1 MITERCWHAPDR
13 NPSAKQP
20 QIQPFVFRRI
30 PERRQIKV
38 VRDGQ
43 LFGFLRI
50 RQQRHI
56 KDRPGRCK
64 GQAGTLP
71 REQAGEKTAGEPWT
85 VQRAA
90 QQWAGVTLWPK
101 YCGWLQVN
109 SGVTDWK
116 VRPGRWWGE
125 ESYREGEATDRQ
137 IVTDRVSHTWSV
149 LRMQIKWTMCSS
161 Q

>member
-1 MITERCWHAPDR
+1 MLTRSRQKPKRQTTSNSAICLQKNTREKANKSGQRRTAVLVSEDQATETD
-13 NPSAKQP
+13 
-20 QIQPFVFRRI
+20 
-30 PERRQIKV
+30 
-38 VRDGQ
+38 
-43 LFGFLRI
+43 
-50 RQQRHI
+50 
-56 KDRPGRCK
+56 K

-125 ESYREGEATDRQ
+125 VKESYWEGEATDGQ